1 MRRGLWCPWAEV
13 LCVACHDAKHPPVT
27 ANAKAA
33 EPAARALLDRCVTF
47 CDECHEPIVVR
58 GDVAILRNVKWI
70 ADASDTIPSCLMEQT
85 GGMCAALVFALGDS
99 HVAVVTEAEPE
110 PGFDLGLYTERGWHG
125 HCDEE
130 SESIEFEGA
139 EDADGAI
146 ALIMEWLGRVTR

>member
-1 MRRGLWCPWAEV
+1 V
-13 LCVACHDAKHPPVT
+13 TSTVA
-27 ANAKAA
+27 AA

-99 HVAVVTEAEPE
+99 HVAVVTEEEPD
-110 PGFDLGLYTERGWHG
+110 PGFAIGLYTEGGWRG
-125 HCDEE
+125 E
-130 SESIEFEGA
+130 SDSEQSPIDYVGA
-139 EDADGAI
+139 EGVDEVI
-146 ALIMEWLGRVTR
+146 AQIMEWLEQTKENKQ